1 MSEIFQETKSLDPNL
16 QKAAKIAVNEVLGTK
31 KDEKI
36 LIVTNPVKDVQH
48 ISMALYD
55 AAFEAGAKPTLVF
68 QPSKTQFDFAEDSVI
83 NAIKSN
89 PDICLSISSGKLGK
103 DKYAMKEPY
112 KVGEKEYN
120 STFTYF
126 LNEKK
131 FRSFWSP
138 SVTEE
143 MFSKT
148 VPIDYPE
155 LRTLCSNVK
164 KGLDNA
170 DEVHIT
176 SPSGTELTI
185 GLRGREAKSDDG
197 DFKEPGKGGNLPC
210 GEVFISPELGTS
222 NGVIGFDGSIALPGG
237 EMIIKT
243 PIKAMVKD
251 GFVENVEGD
260 AEAEKLKSTLEK
272 ALETTRDFTKE
283 GKIPK
288 EQEGTYLKNSRNLGE
303 LGIGLNKNAR
313 IVGNI
318 LEDEKV
324 YGTCHIAIGA
334 NYDEDAKALIHL
346 DGLIK
351 KPTITLI
358 NRDGQKKVIMDDGEI
373 V

>member
-1 MSEIFQETKSLDPNL
+1 M
-16 QKAAKIAVNEVLGTK
+16 
-31 KDEKI
+31 
-36 LIVTNPVKDVQH
+36 
-48 ISMALYD
+48 
-55 AAFEAGAKPTLVF
+55 
-68 QPSKTQFDFAEDSVI
+68 
-83 NAIKSN
+83 
-89 PDICLSISSGKLGK
+89 
-103 DKYAMKEPY
+103 
-112 KVGEKEYN
+112 
-120 STFTYF
+120 
-126 LNEKK
+126 
-131 FRSFWSP
+131 
-138 SVTEE
+138 
-143 MFSKT
+143 
-148 VPIDYPE
+148 
-155 LRTLCSNVK
+155 
-164 KGLDNA
+164 GLDKA

-176 SPSGTELTI
+176 SPSGTDLTI

-197 DFKEPGKGGNLPC
+197 DFREPGKGGNLPC

-243 PIKAMVKD
+243 PIKTTVKD
-251 GFVENVEGD
+251 GFVVNVEGD
-260 AEAEKLKSTLEK
+260 VEAEKLKTTLEK
-272 ALETTRDFTKE
+272 ALETTRDFAKD

-288 EQEGTYLKNSRNLGE
+288 DQEESYARNSKNLGE

-358 NRDGQKKVIMDDGEI
+358 QKDGKKTVIMEEGEI
-373 V
+373 N